1 MAKNNS
7 EAKIKFTAETG
18 SFNSAINKAESEL
31 KVLRAEL
38 KLNETQ
44 MKNAGESAEGLE
56 NSQKLLTAQL
66 EQAQSKTEAL
76 RGKLDKAI
84 EIYGEGSDVVANYK
98 RAVANARIEEENISR
113 KIATVTE
120 KLGQQERAAEGSA
133 NANEKLTDKISR
145 QEREL
150 SDLKSEYVEAVV
162 KFGSASKEAQGLAR
176 EIDDLSGELK
186 ANKTSMATAEKEA
199 DELDKSFDDVE
210 KTSGKLGDTLSKI
223 GGTVVKG
230 VAAGF
235 ATMVAAAGTAITAFL
250 GSAEATREYR
260 EDIGKLQTA
269 FQSSGKTT
277 EQATETYK
285 SFFSVLGEED
295 RSVEAVNH
303 LAQLTNSQKELDQW
317 TNICAGVWGT
327 FGDSLPIEGL
337 TEASNETAKTGK
349 VTGVLA
355 DALNWVGLSEDEFN
369 AKLEAC
375 TSEQER
381 ATLITETL
389 NTAYDGA
396 AQKYKELN
404 GDIMDAQRAQSE
416 FTDAMAGIGAAAEPV
431 MTNIKLL
438 GASILND
445 LSPSVSL
452 IGEGLTGAMNGVEGS
467 SEKLAAGVSGVLTTV
482 SENLVNIINQVSEM
496 LPSLIQTLLPNLIS
510 GLVSLIGSIA
520 ATLPSLLDSIFAV
533 IPELINGIVSAFGEI
548 VSYLPDLIQSIC
560 TALPTLIPALITG
573 ITTMIVTLCESFDD
587 IIQPLIDSLPDIIIS
602 IVEAIV
608 NNLPALIDGI
618 ITLVMGI
625 VEAIPQI
632 IQGIVDALPTIIE
645 LLITSLLSNLP
656 KIIGG
661 LIQVVWGIVS
671 SLPQIF
677 GSLIEGIGNIFV
689 GIWEA
694 IKNVFAK
701 LGTWFKD
708 KFGEGLKAIKD
719 VFGKIGEWFGEKWQ
733 AIKDVFSNIG
743 GWFKE
748 KFSNAKENATAA
760 WSNAK
765 EKFTDIKDKVQG
777 AFSNVGSWFKDK
789 FSNAK
794 ENSVNVWSN
803 IKEKFNGIKDKI
815 TSAFSNIKEKLS
827 APFEKARDAIKGVVD
842 KIKSFFS
849 GLKLDLPKI
858 KLPHFKIEGK
868 LSLDPPSVPKL
879 KIDWYK
885 DGGIMTRPTI
895 FGVNGNSFMAG
906 GEAGPEAIL
915 PISKLEDYIVGAIEK
930 TVNVVNFESLA
941 AAIEDL
947 ANRPM
952 QMNING
958 REFAYATASD
968 TDSVGGMRNSLVS
981 RGLIVD

>member
-44 MKNAGESAEGLE
+44 MKNTGESVEGLE

-98 RAVANARIEEENISR
+98 RAVANARIEEENISK

-120 KLGQQERAAEGSA
+120 KLDKQKNAAKDSA
-133 NANEKLTDKISR
+133 NANETLTDKLSR

-162 KFGSASKEAQGLAR
+162 KFGSASKEAQDLAR
-176 EIDDLSGELK
+176 QIDNLSGELK
-186 ANKTSMATAEKEA
+186 ANKTSMATAEKAA
-199 DELDKSFDDVE
+199 DELDNSLDDVE
-210 KTSGKLGDTLSKI
+210 KSAGKAGDTLKNI

-235 ATMVAAAGTAITAFL
+235 TAIAAAAGTAITAFL

-269 FQSSGKTT
+269 FQSSGKTS
-277 EQATETYK
+277 EQATEAYK

-317 TNICAGVWGT
+317 TTICAGVWGT

-337 TEASNETAKTGK
+337 TEAANETAKTGK

-369 AKLEAC
+369 AKLAAC
-375 TSEQER
+375 SSEQER

-389 NTAYDGA
+389 NNAYSGA
-396 AQKYKELN
+396 AEKYRELN

-431 MTNIKLL
+431 MTSIKLL
-438 GASILND
+438 GAGILND
-445 LSPSVSL
+445 LTPAVSL
-452 IGEGLTGAMNGVEGS
+452 IGEGLAGALNGTEGS
-467 SEKLAAGVSGVLTTV
+467 AEKMAQGISDLLTTV
-482 SENLVNIINQVSEM
+482 SENLVNIIGKIGEM
-496 LPSLIQTLLPNLIS
+496 LPSLIKTLLPNLIS
-510 GLVSLIGSIA
+510 GVVNLISSLA
-520 ATLPSLLDSIFAV
+520 ASLPSLLDSIFAV
-533 IPELINGIVSAFGEI
+533 IPDLIDGIVSAFSEI
-548 VSYLPDLIQSIC
+548 VAYLPDLMKSIC
-560 TALPTLIPALITG
+560 DALPTLIPALISG
-573 ITTMIVTLCESFDD
+573 VTTMVVTLCESFGD

-602 IVEAIV
+602 IVQAIV
-608 NNLPALIDGI
+608 SNLPALIDGI
-618 ITLVMGI
+618 ISLVMGI

-632 IQGIVDALPTIIE
+632 IQGIVDALPTIIS
-645 LLITSLLSNLP
+645 LLIESLLSNLP

-661 LIQVVWGIVS
+661 LIQVVWGIVK

-677 GSLIEGIGNIFV
+677 GSLIQGIGNVFAGVWDALGKVFGKVGDWFGEKFGGAVDGIKKAFASV
-689 GIWEA
+689 GEWFKGIWNG
-694 IKNVFAK
+694 IKNAFASV
-701 LGTWFKD
+701 GTWFKD
-708 KFGEGLKAIKD
+708 IFSKAWNGVKN
-719 VFGKIGEWFGEKWQ
+719 VFGGVKNF
-733 AIKDVFSNIG
+733 FL
-743 GWFKE
+743 
-748 KFSNAKENATAA
+748 
-760 WSNAK
+760 
-765 EKFTDIKDKVQG
+765 
-777 AFSNVGSWFKDK
+777 
-789 FSNAK
+789 
-794 ENSVNVWSN
+794 
-803 IKEKFNGIKDKI
+803 GIW
-815 TSAFSNIKEKLS
+815 
-827 APFEKARDAIKGVVD
+827 D
-842 KIKSFFS
+842 KIKSAFS
-849 GLKLDLPKI
+849 AIGTKIGNAVSGAVKKAINGLLGAAEKI
-858 KLPHFKIEGK
+858 INGFLKMINGAIGLINKIPGVNISKVKMVEFKRLAK
-868 LSLDPPSVPKL
+868 
-879 KIDWYK
+879 
-885 DGGIMTRPTI
+885 GGVVTKATPAI
-895 FGVNGNSFMAG
+895 FGEDGA
-906 GEAGPEAIL
+906 EAVVPLEKNTGWIKRVAEEMSKFTLQPLLNRDFVL
-915 PISKLEDYIVGAIEK
+915 PSARAFLDTAIEK

-947 ANRPM
+947 ANRPV

-968 TDSVGGMRNSLVS
+968 TDSVGGMRNAFVS
-981 RGLIVD
+981 RGLIVE